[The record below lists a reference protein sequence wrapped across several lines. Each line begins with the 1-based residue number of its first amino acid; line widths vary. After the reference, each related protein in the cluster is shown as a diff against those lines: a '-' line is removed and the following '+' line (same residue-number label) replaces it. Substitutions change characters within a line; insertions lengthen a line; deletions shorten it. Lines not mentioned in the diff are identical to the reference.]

1 MSQNPLDRRKW
12 CAMTADHFLRAAHLK
27 IFGAAETAERYLV
40 LGHTMRSIERENV
53 DNVLVQLLN
62 PEVIRN
68 SSARSINHETT

>member
-1 MSQNPLDRRKW
+1 
-12 CAMTADHFLRAAHLK
+12 MTADHFLRTVHLK
-27 IFGAAETAERYLV
+27 SCGAAEKADRYLV

>member
-1 MSQNPLDRRKW
+1 
-12 CAMTADHFLRAAHLK
+12 MTADHFLRAAHLK

-40 LGHTMRSIERENV
+40 LGHTMRSVERENF

-68 SSARSINHETT
+68 SSPRSINHETT